1 MPHITILTAVYNAA
15 DTLPRCLDSLLGQT
29 LADIEVIC
37 IDDASTDASP
47 AILDG
52 YARRDSRVRVIHLA
66 TNGGQARARN
76 AGLAQARGE
85 YIGMVDAD
93 DWLAPD
99 ALQQAWDVTLTHP
112 DADAVLFHLIRTYPD
127 GHEEPFYIHRVSSES
142 HNACFN
148 GRVASE
154 ENVVNGE
161 LAAHEEPQSAG
172 KLRRSAFSS
181 SLQGIMK
188 TSFPSALASSV
199 GCQLSII
206 NSQLNN
212 NCQLS
217 ILNSQ
222 LNNSWSGPEA
232 MRLSLTWQ
240 IHGLYIVRSSIHHA
254 YPYDDS
260 ARLYSD
266 DNTTRLHYLH
276 SRRVYASAGRY
287 YYYQNPRSTT
297 QRVTPL
303 YFQSLIAQ
311 HHMRQLLEAEGIDA
325 PTLAW
330 YDSYRWLQLIDN
342 CYYLRLHR
350 RSFSRAERRDARTLI
365 RHTWH
370 TFPRAGQQAPLPAY
384 PRKFGYRHCPTYPL
398 FRCQEALYFTLRL
411 LLRGK

>member
-52 YARRDSRVRVIHLA
+52 YARRDTRVRVIHLA

-99 ALQQAWDVTLTHP
+99 ALQQAWAVTLTHP

-127 GHEEPFYIHRVSSES
+127 GHEEPFYIHRACSES
-142 HNACFN
+142 HDACFN
-148 GRVASE
+148 GRVVTA
-154 ENVVNGE
+154 ENV
-161 LAAHEEPQSAG
+161 AD
-172 KLRRSAFSS
+172 
-181 SLQGIMK
+181 
-188 TSFPSALASSV
+188 
-199 GCQLSII
+199 
-206 NSQLNN
+206 
-212 NCQLS
+212 
-217 ILNSQ
+217 
-222 LNNSWSGPEA
+222 SWSGPEA

-297 QRVTPL
+297 RRVTPL

-350 RSFSRAERRDARTLI
+350 RSFSRAGRRDARALI

>member
-52 YARRDSRVRVIHLA
+52 YARRDSRVRVIHLG

-99 ALQQAWDVTLTHP
+99 ALHQAWAVTLSHP

-127 GHEEPFYIHRVSSES
+127 GHEEPFYI
-142 HNACFN
+142 
-148 GRVASE
+148 
-154 ENVVNGE
+154 
-161 LAAHEEPQSAG
+161 L
-172 KLRRSAFSS
+172 
-181 SLQGIMK
+181 
-188 TSFPSALASSV
+188 
-199 GCQLSII
+199 

-212 NCQLS
+212 NSQFS

-287 YYYQNPRSTT
+287 YYYQNPLSTT
-297 QRVTPL
+297 QRITPL

-350 RSFSRAERRDARTLI
+350 RSFSRAGRRDARALI

>member
-76 AGLAQARGE
+76 AGLAQARGA

-99 ALQQAWDVTLTHP
+99 ALHQAWDVTLSHP

-127 GHEEPFYIHRVSSES
+127 GHEEPFYIHRGSSES

-148 GRVASE
+148 GRVVTE

-172 KLRRSAFSS
+172 NN
-181 SLQGIMK
+181 
-188 TSFPSALASSV
+188 
-199 GCQLSII
+199 CQLSII

-287 YYYQNPRSTT
+287 YYYQNPLSTT
-297 QRVTPL
+297 QRITPL

-311 HHMRQLLEAEGIDA
+311 HHMHQLLEAEGIDA

-350 RSFSRAERRDARTLI
+350 RSFNRAERRDARTLI

>member
-99 ALQQAWDVTLTHP
+99 ALHLAWDVTLSHP

-127 GHEEPFYIHRVSSES
+127 GHEEPFYIHRGSSES

-148 GRVASE
+148 GRVVTE
-154 ENVVNGE
+154 EKSRSGLMETGE
-161 LAAHEEPQSAG
+161 LAAQEPTQSAG
-172 KLRRSAFSS
+172 
-181 SLQGIMK
+181 
-188 TSFPSALASSV
+188 
-199 GCQLSII
+199 
-206 NSQLNN
+206 N

-287 YYYQNPRSTT
+287 YYYQNPLSTT
-297 QRVTPL
+297 QRITPL

-350 RSFSRAERRDARTLI
+350 RSFSRAERRDARALI